1 MKKQKNGTLVLVRH
15 GESRW
20 NVYNRFTGWVD
31 VPLSSH
37 GVVEAEICAK
47 HCKKF
52 DFDAAFTS
60 KLERAQATLTI
71 ILSKQNRTG
80 IVQHMD
86 RGKKY
91 AWLCNSSACLSDE
104 IPIYDSEA
112 LNERYYGILQGM
124 EKKEAEK
131 KYGEEKVLGWRR
143 GYAAKPPK
151 GESLREAHARM
162 LPCFKKQI
170 LPRVQNGESVIVCAH
185 GNSLRG
191 MIKHIEEI
199 SDDDIAFI
207 DLPEATP
214 IVYTYEKGDF
224 LHTSGEYD
232 FNRPLR

>member
-131 KYGEEKVLGWRR
+131 NMEKKRYWDGEGDMLRSPQKEKVCVKLMRACFLVLKNR
-143 GYAAKPPK
+143 F
-151 GESLREAHARM
+151 SLVCRM
-162 LPCFKKQI
+162 V
-170 LPRVQNGESVIVCAH
+170 RVLLCAH
-185 GNSLRG
+185 METLC
-191 MIKHIEEI
+191 EE
-199 SDDDIAFI
+199 
-207 DLPEATP
+207 
-214 IVYTYEKGDF
+214 
-224 LHTSGEYD
+224 
-232 FNRPLR
+232 